1 MKKLALLFI
10 SLTFS
15 LQLFASGSVVLN
27 GKNIKNK
34 AHLHEVLAR
43 GLDFPPYY
51 GKNLD
56 ALFDILVSDFSA
68 ESVIKIKNL
77 VFLKKKLGSEYTQEF
92 LEVIGAASEA
102 NPRIILIL
110 E

>member
-1 MKKLALLFI
+1 MKKLLLVFVT
-10 SLTFS
+10 LTFS
-15 LQLFASGSVVLN
+15 LQVFASGSVIIN
-27 GKNIKNK
+27 GKSIKNK

-77 VFLKKKLGSEYTQEF
+77 VFLKKKIGADYTQEL
-92 LEVIGAASEA
+92 LEVIGSASEA